1 MKIGIVGIG
10 AIGGIIARR
19 LKREG
24 HDISVANSRGPRG
37 AELFASAHG
46 VRGTDVGGA
55 IEGADA
61 VVVSIPFP
69 AVQNLPKQIF
79 ARLPAHVPVIDTG
92 NYYPALRDPQIPEID
107 AGKVESV
114 WVSEQLDRSVIKIF
128 NTIIAPS
135 LEEGA
140 RPKGAADRIALSVFG
155 DDPRQKKVALG
166 LVEQM
171 GFDPLDCGRLEESW
185 RVQPG
190 SPCYC
195 CDYGLHELR
204 KAVASAVRGKAA
216 ERRDYWIAH
225 LHELH
230 GANPD
235 RNHIV
240 QLQRKL
246 NAVE

>member
-19 LKREG
+19 LKSAG

-37 AELFASAHG
+37 AEPFASAHG
-46 VRGTDVGGA
+46 VRAADVGGA

-61 VVVSIPFP
+61 VIVSIPFP

-79 ARLPAHVPVIDTG
+79 ARLPARVPVIDTG
-92 NYYPALRDPQIPEID
+92 NYYPGLRDPHIPDVD
-107 AGKVESV
+107 AGKPESV
-114 WVSEQLDRSVIKIF
+114 WVSEQLERSVIKIF

-140 RPKGAADRIALSVFG
+140 RPKGAADRIALPVFG
-155 DDPRQKKVALG
+155 DDPRQKEVALG

-185 RVQPG
+185 RAQPG

-195 CDYGLHELR
+195 CDYGLDDLR
-204 KAVASAVRGKAA
+204 KAVASAVPGKAA
-216 ERRDYWIAH
+216 ERRDYWIAR

-235 RNHIV
+235 RHQIV

-246 NAVE
+246 NAVQ